1 MIIMRNDN
9 LRKVLTLFSASLLAG
24 CGGGTSV
31 VNGPNLDAPSEI
43 VSENLSQTV
52 LSLRAINQ
60 GWANSN
66 RINSEVLKEYNNG
79 QAIVAVK
86 GDLEDGGVG
95 SITPRYYFVLSTDA
109 STVIDTFN
117 GVVVWESIETLSN
130 TGNRYSVERVGVNS
144 KGSNVNAVTSG
155 INLNLSG
162 SEYTSLSAVT
172 IGEVQGILTSG
183 TVTSTLPSG
192 KLAYN
197 GGVTIGLN
205 NKLEGSENFLL
216 IADFDNTTVSFTAST
231 ENLFTS
237 ANEIQIDPATG
248 SFSGVGVDIGERNS
262 TFSVP
267 ANVVGA
273 FAGIS
278 ADGVHGVAY
287 PVNDDENDA
296 FVAFIGQR

>member
-1 MIIMRNDN
+1 MKNTI
-9 LRKVLTLFSASLLAG
+9 LLTCSALALMG
-24 CGGGTSV
+24 CGGGGSV

-79 QAIVAVK
+79 QAIIAVK

-296 FVAFIGQR
+296 FVAFIGQRRTV

>member
-1 MIIMRNDN
+1 MKNTI
-9 LRKVLTLFSASLLAG
+9 LLTCSALALMG
-24 CGGGTSV
+24 CGSGGSV

-66 RINSEVLKEYNNG
+66 RINSEVLKEYNDG
-79 QAIVAVK
+79 QAIIAVK